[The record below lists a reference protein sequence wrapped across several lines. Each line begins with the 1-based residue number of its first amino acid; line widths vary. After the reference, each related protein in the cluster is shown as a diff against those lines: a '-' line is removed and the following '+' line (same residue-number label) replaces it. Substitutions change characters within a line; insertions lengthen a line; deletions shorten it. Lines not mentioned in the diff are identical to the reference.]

1 MDRMK
6 HFEYT
11 YKESCTHHQEP
22 PPFRIMQLDIQAES
36 KN

>member
-11 YKESCTHHQEP
+11 YETSCAHHQEP
-22 PPFRIMQLDIQAES
+22 PPPGIMKFNIQAES
-36 KN
+36 KS